1 MIGVVDSWEE
11 LCPKKKGKRPKKE
24 KKEKPVI
31 HQASAQRQRKK
42 PLQASEAE
50 AEAPLHEDR
59 EAPLIPQAEPEVEPD
74 AGASE
79 ARLPARDWEPPPS
92 VVELLDHFDVLQD
105 GAGHVIWEVIEEPCI
120 EAAQLPKATD
130 WTVQESWED
139 MCDSDAGST
148 ADEPGGRLESL
159 PSTTQSSPAYGHI
172 PEPKACIAPPWL
184 LSTSS
189 RRRQQLHK

>member
-50 AEAPLHEDR
+50 AEAPLHEDH

-79 ARLPARDWEPPPS
+79 ARLPARALSLSLSSRAFQLSPPSQLVWCEKACSQALLLKSVFQMPGGDRPFSSCKDWEPPPS
-92 VVELLDHFDVLQD
+92 VVELLDYFDVLQD
-105 GAGHVIWEVIEEPCI
+105 GPCHR
-120 EAAQLPKATD
+120 EALMHP
-130 WTVQESWED
+130 
-139 MCDSDAGST
+139 
-148 ADEPGGRLESL
+148 
-159 PSTTQSSPAYGHI
+159 
-172 PEPKACIAPPWL
+172 
-184 LSTSS
+184 
-189 RRRQQLHK
+189 